1 MNLEKFIKN
10 KKALVTLIAACTI
23 VIISLGIRQTFGMFY
38 FDFSVDLDITL
49 SQFGFALGLQ
59 LFLWGAFAPWFGV
72 ITDKYGGHI
81 AVFIGFI
88 FYLLGILMLVS
99 EYNTGLYFVTGI
111 GVLIGIAL
119 GGTAIS
125 IPVSVV
131 AKHFPES
138 NRTLAIGIV
147 TAAGSFGYFVSP
159 VFTRY
164 SLVEYGWESTLLIFA
179 AFIIAGLFLAF
190 YLTTPKDVVGG
201 KINDDQ
207 TATEALKEAFKSK
220 SFIYLTLGFFVC
232 GWHIA
237 LVATHIP
244 MYINDRGLPE
254 WCTVTILSMI
264 GLFNIAGTLTSGY
277 LAQKFSK
284 KLILSTIYLA
294 RGLVIAIFIFLPP
307 SPIIAVFFGIAF
319 GFLWLSTVPPTMGLV
334 GFIFGTKYIGLLY
347 GIVFLSHQV
356 GSFLGAYLGGVFH
369 DLYGSY
375 DYAWYISI
383 GLSIFAGLIHLPII
397 EKQSKR
403 LQTCLL
409 YTSDAADE

>member
-1 MNLEKFIKN
+1 MSSEKFIKN
-10 KKALVTLIAACTI
+10 KTVLITLVSACLI

-38 FDFSVDLDITL
+38 FDFSTDLGITL

-59 LFLWGAFAPWFGV
+59 MFLWGAFAPWFGV

-88 FYLLGILMLVS
+88 FYLFGVLMLVS

-111 GVLIGIAL
+111 GVLIGVAL

-131 AKHFPES
+131 AKHFPQS
-138 NRTLAIGIV
+138 NRTAAIGIV

-159 VFTRY
+159 LFTRY
-164 SLVEYGWESTLLIFA
+164 SLVEFGWESTLLVFA
-179 AFIIAGLFLAF
+179 AFIFVGLILAF

-201 KINDDQ
+201 IVDDKQ
-207 TATEALKEAFKSK
+207 TASEALTEAFKSK

-244 MYINDRGLPE
+244 IYINDRGLPE

-307 SPIIAVFFGIAF
+307 SPIIAVGFGITF

-375 DYAWYISI
+375 NYAWYISI
-383 GLSIFAGLIHLPII
+383 ALSIFAGLIHLPIV
-397 EKQSKR
+397 EKQVPR
-403 LQTCLL
+403 IQT
-409 YTSDAADE
+409 T

>member
-1 MNLEKFIKN
+1 MRSEKFIKN
-10 KKALVTLIAACTI
+10 KTVLVTLITACTI

-38 FDFSVDLDITL
+38 FDFSADLDITL

-88 FYLLGILMLVS
+88 FYLLGILMLIS

-164 SLVEYGWESTLLIFA
+164 SLVENGWENTLLIFA
-179 AFIIAGLFLAF
+179 AFLFAGLILAF
-190 YLTTPKDVVGG
+190 YLTTPKNVVGG

-264 GLFNIAGTLTSGY
+264 GLFNIVGTLTSGY
-277 LAQKFSK
+277 LAQRLSK
-284 KLILSTIYLA
+284 KLILSIIYLA

-307 SPIIAVFFGIAF
+307 SPIVAVFFGITF

-383 GLSIFAGLIHLPII
+383 GLSIFAGLIHLPIK
-397 EKQSKR
+397 EKQVKR
-403 LQTCLL
+403 LQV
-409 YTSDAADE
+409 A

>member
-1 MNLEKFIKN
+1 MNSEKFIKN
-10 KKALVTLIAACTI
+10 KTVLVTLISACTI

-38 FDFSVDLDITL
+38 FDFSVDLGITL

-59 LFLWGAFAPWFGV
+59 MFLWGAFAPWFGI

-88 FYLLGILMLVS
+88 FYLLGILLLVS

-131 AKHFPES
+131 AKHFPAS
-138 NRTLAIGIV
+138 NRTAAIGIV

-164 SLVEYGWESTLLIFA
+164 SLVEYGWENTLLIFGF
-179 AFIIAGLFLAF
+179 FILLGLILAF

-201 KINDDQ
+201 KINDNQ
-207 TATEALKEAFKSK
+207 TAKEALAEAFKNK

-244 MYINDRGLPE
+244 VYINDRGLPE

-277 LAQKFSK
+277 LAQKLSK
-284 KLILSTIYLA
+284 KLILSSIYLA

-307 SPIIAVFFGIAF
+307 SPIIAVFFGITF

-383 GLSIFAGLIHLPII
+383 ALSVFAGLIHLPII
-397 EKQSKR
+397 EKQVSR
-403 LQTCLL
+403 LQTV
-409 YTSDAADE
+409 

>member
-1 MNLEKFIKN
+1 MSPDKFIKN
-10 KKALVTLIAACTI
+10 KTVLITLISACLI

-38 FDFSVDLDITL
+38 FDFSTDLGITL

-59 LFLWGAFAPWFGV
+59 MFLWGAFAPWFGV

-81 AVFIGFI
+81 AVFIGFV

-111 GVLIGIAL
+111 GVLIGVAL

-131 AKHFPES
+131 AKHFPQS
-138 NRTLAIGIV
+138 NRTAAIGIV

-164 SLVEYGWESTLLIFA
+164 SLVEFGWESTLLIFA
-179 AFIIAGLFLAF
+179 VFIFAGLLLAF

-201 KINDDQ
+201 IVDDKQ
-207 TATEALKEAFKSK
+207 TASEALQEAFKSK

-244 MYINDRGLPE
+244 IYINDRGLPE

-277 LAQKFSK
+277 LAQKLSK

-294 RGLVIAIFIFLPP
+294 RGLVIALFIFLPP
-307 SPIIAVFFGIAF
+307 SPIIAVMFGVMF

-383 GLSIFAGLIHLPII
+383 ALSIFAGLIHLPII
-397 EKQSKR
+397 EKQVAR
-403 LQTCLL
+403 LQT
-409 YTSDAADE
+409 T

>member
-1 MNLEKFIKN
+1 MNSEKFIKN
-10 KKALVTLIAACTI
+10 KTVLVTLVSACTI

-38 FDFSVDLDITL
+38 FDFSVDLGITL

-59 LFLWGAFAPWFGV
+59 MFLWGAFAPWFGI

-88 FYLLGILMLVS
+88 FYLLGILLLVS

-131 AKHFPES
+131 AKHFPAS
-138 NRTLAIGIV
+138 NRTAAIGIV

-164 SLVEYGWESTLLIFA
+164 SLVEYGWENTLLIFGF
-179 AFIIAGLFLAF
+179 FILIGLILAF

-201 KINDDQ
+201 KINDNQ
-207 TATEALKEAFKSK
+207 TAKEALAEAFKNK

-244 MYINDRGLPE
+244 VYINDRGLPE

-277 LAQKFSK
+277 LAQKLSK
-284 KLILSTIYLA
+284 KLILSSIYLA
-294 RGLVIAIFIFLPP
+294 RALVIAIFIFLPP
-307 SPIIAVFFGIAF
+307 SPIIAVFFGITF

-383 GLSIFAGLIHLPII
+383 ALSVFAGLIHLPII
-397 EKQSKR
+397 EKQVSR
-403 LQTCLL
+403 PQTV
-409 YTSDAADE
+409 